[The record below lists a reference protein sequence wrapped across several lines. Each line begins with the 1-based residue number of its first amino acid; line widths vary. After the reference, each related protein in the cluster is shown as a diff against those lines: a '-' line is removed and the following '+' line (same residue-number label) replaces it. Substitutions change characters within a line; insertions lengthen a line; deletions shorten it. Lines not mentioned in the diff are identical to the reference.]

1 MNVIIVGAGIGG
13 LVSALCLDAK
23 GHKVKIYEQAEIL
36 SELGAGIQLSPNATK
51 VLNYLDLF
59 KDLEPYIFEPN
70 SFQFLNFST
79 GKVIT
84 ERKLGEAIKKDFNSP
99 NYDIHRADLQR
110 VLLNKI
116 KVKNIDI
123 HSNMK
128 VTNVGN
134 NKNSAFIE
142 VDGKEIQ
149 ADLVIGADGIHSK
162 VSDSLFGKKEIIYTG
177 NVAWRM
183 LIPVE
188 ELPENLILPDT
199 TVWLGPNKHFVTY
212 HVNGGKSINCVCLVE
227 QDGWLNESW
236 SEKGEIG
243 ELKRAYKGWNRTIE
257 TLLQHADPNT
267 LYKWA
272 LHDRLPMKQWSKG
285 RIIVLGDAAHPM
297 LPFLAQGA
305 AMAIEDGAVLANC
318 IDNFDEVEEALKY
331 FEKIRKPRTSYVQS
345 AARRNAK
352 VLHLSGL
359 AAILRNLVMG
369 YIGNKIFK
377 KLYSYDALSIMNNN
391 HNN

>member
-51 VLNYLDLF
+51 VLNYLGLF

-79 GKVIT
+79 GKVIS

-212 HVNGGKSINCVCLVE
+212 HVNGGKNLNCVCLVE
-227 QDGWLNESW
+227 QDGWFNESW
-236 SEKGEIG
+236 SEKGEIE
-243 ELKRAYKGWNRTIE
+243 ELKKAYKGWNRTIE
-257 TLLQHADPNT
+257 TLLQHAAPNT

-377 KLYSYDALSIMNNN
+377 KLYSYDALSIMNKN

>member
-1 MNVIIVGAGIGG
+1 
-13 LVSALCLDAK
+13 
-23 GHKVKIYEQAEIL
+23 
-36 SELGAGIQLSPNATK
+36 
-51 VLNYLDLF
+51 
-59 KDLEPYIFEPN
+59 
-70 SFQFLNFST
+70 
-79 GKVIT
+79 
-84 ERKLGEAIKKDFNSP
+84 
-99 NYDIHRADLQR
+99 
-110 VLLNKI
+110 
-116 KVKNIDI
+116 
-123 HSNMK
+123 
-128 VTNVGN
+128 
-134 NKNSAFIE
+134 
-142 VDGKEIQ
+142 
-149 ADLVIGADGIHSK
+149 
-162 VSDSLFGKKEIIYTG
+162 
-177 NVAWRM
+177 M

-188 ELPENLILPDT
+188 ILPENLILPDT
-199 TVWLGPNKHFVTY
+199 TVWLGPKKHFVTY
-212 HVNGGKSINCVCLVE
+212 HVNGGKNLNCVCLVE
-227 QDGWLNESW
+227 QDGWFNESW
-236 SEKGEIG
+236 SEKGEIE
-243 ELKRAYKGWNRTIE
+243 ELKKAYKGWNRTIE
-257 TLLQHADPNT
+257 TLSQHADPNT

-377 KLYSYDALSIMNNN
+377 KLYSYDALSIMNKN

>member
-51 VLNYLDLF
+51 VLNYLGLF

-79 GKVIT
+79 GKVIS

-188 ELPENLILPDT
+188 ILPENLILPDT

-212 HVNGGKSINCVCLVE
+212 HVNGGKNLNCVCLVE
-227 QDGWLNESW
+227 QDGWFNESW
-236 SEKGEIG
+236 SEKGEIE
-243 ELKRAYKGWNRTIE
+243 ELKKAYKGWNRTIE

-377 KLYSYDALSIMNNN
+377 KLYSYDALSIMNKN

>member
-36 SELGAGIQLSPNATK
+36 SELGAGIQLSPNATE
-51 VLNYLDLF
+51 VLNYLGLF

-134 NKNSAFIE
+134 KKNSAFIE

-188 ELPENLILPDT
+188 ILPENLILPDT

-212 HVNGGKSINCVCLVE
+212 HVNGGKNLNCVCLVE
-227 QDGWLNESW
+227 QDGWFNESW
-236 SEKGEIG
+236 SEKGEIE
-243 ELKRAYKGWNRTIE
+243 ELKKAYKGWNRTIE

-285 RIIVLGDAAHPM
+285 RIVVLGDAAHPM

>member
-51 VLNYLDLF
+51 VLNYLGLF

-84 ERKLGEAIKKDFNSP
+84 ERKLGKAIKKDFNSP

-123 HSNMK
+123 HTNMK

-142 VDGKEIQ
+142 VDGKKIQ

-188 ELPENLILPDT
+188 ILPENLILPDT

-212 HVNGGKSINCVCLVE
+212 HVNGGKNLNCVCLVE
-227 QDGWLNESW
+227 QDGWFNESW
-236 SEKGEIG
+236 SEKGEIE
-243 ELKRAYKGWNRTIE
+243 ELKKAYKGWNRTIE
-257 TLLQHADPNT
+257 TLLQHADPNS

-377 KLYSYDALSIMNNN
+377 KLYSYDALSIMNKN

>member
-51 VLNYLDLF
+51 VLNYLGLF

-188 ELPENLILPDT
+188 ILPENLILPDT

-212 HVNGGKSINCVCLVE
+212 HVNGGKNLNCVCLVE
-227 QDGWLNESW
+227 QDGWFNESW
-236 SEKGEIG
+236 SEKGEIE
-243 ELKRAYKGWNRTIE
+243 ELKKAYKGWNRTIE

-318 IDNFDEVEEALKY
+318 IDNFDKVEEALKY

-377 KLYSYDALSIMNNN
+377 KLYSYDALSIMNKN

>member
-51 VLNYLDLF
+51 VLNYLGLF

-123 HSNMK
+123 HFNMK

-188 ELPENLILPDT
+188 ILPENLILPDT

-212 HVNGGKSINCVCLVE
+212 HVNGGKNLNCVCLVE
-227 QDGWLNESW
+227 QDGWFNESW
-236 SEKGEIG
+236 SEKGEIE
-243 ELKRAYKGWNRTIE
+243 ELKKAYKGWNRTIE

-318 IDNFDEVEEALKY
+318 IDNFDKVEEALKY

-377 KLYSYDALSIMNNN
+377 KLYSYDALSIMNKN

>member
-51 VLNYLDLF
+51 VLNYLGLF

-79 GKVIT
+79 GKVIS

-134 NKNSAFIE
+134 KKNSAFIE

-188 ELPENLILPDT
+188 ILPENLILPDT

-212 HVNGGKSINCVCLVE
+212 HVNGGKNLNCVCLVE
-227 QDGWLNESW
+227 QDGWFNESW
-236 SEKGEIG
+236 SEKGEIE
-243 ELKRAYKGWNRTIE
+243 ELKKAYKGWNRTIE
-257 TLLQHADPNT
+257 TLLQHADPNS

-377 KLYSYDALSIMNNN
+377 KLYSYDALSIMNKN

>member
-51 VLNYLDLF
+51 VLNYLGLF

-79 GKVIT
+79 GKVIS

-188 ELPENLILPDT
+188 ILPENLILPDT

-212 HVNGGKSINCVCLVE
+212 HVNGGKNLNCVCLVE
-227 QDGWLNESW
+227 QDGWFNESW
-236 SEKGEIG
+236 SEKGEIE
-243 ELKRAYKGWNRTIE
+243 ELKKAYKGWNRTIE

-359 AAILRNLVMG
+359 AAILRNLVIG

-377 KLYSYDALSIMNNN
+377 KLYSYDALSIVNKN

>member
-51 VLNYLDLF
+51 VLNYLGLF

-84 ERKLGEAIKKDFNSP
+84 ERKLGKAIKKDFNSP

-123 HSNMK
+123 LSNMK

-188 ELPENLILPDT
+188 ILPENLILPDT

-212 HVNGGKSINCVCLVE
+212 HVNGGKNLNCVCLVE
-227 QDGWLNESW
+227 QDGWFNESW
-236 SEKGEIG
+236 SEKGEIE
-243 ELKRAYKGWNRTIE
+243 ELKKAYKGWNRTIE

-377 KLYSYDALSIMNNN
+377 KLYSYDALSIMNKN

>member
-13 LVSALCLDAK
+13 LVSALCLHKK
-23 GHKVKIYEQAEIL
+23 GYKVEIYEQVGIL
-36 SELGAGIQLSPNATK
+36 SELGAGVQLSPNATK
-51 VLNYLDLF
+51 VLNYLDLLE
-59 KDLEPYIFEPN
+59 DLKPHIFEPN
-70 SFQFLNFST
+70 SFQFLNYLS
-79 GKVIT
+79 GKVIS
-84 ERKLGEAIKKDFNSP
+84 ERKLGEAIKNDFNSP

-116 KVKNIDI
+116 EAENIAV
-123 HSNMK
+123 HTSMK
-128 VTNVGN
+128 VTSVGN

-142 VDGKEIQ
+142 VDGKEIE

-162 VSDSLFGKKEIIYTG
+162 VSDSLFGKKEIAFTG

-183 LIPVE
+183 LIPVNL
-188 ELPENLILPDT
+188 LPKNLILPDT

-212 HVNGGKSINCVCLVE
+212 HVNGGKNLNCVCLVE

-236 SEKGEIG
+236 SEKGDIE
-243 ELKRAYKGWNRTIE
+243 ELKRIYKGWNRTIR
-257 TLLQHADPNT
+257 TLLEHADSNT
-267 LYKWA
+267 LYRWA
-272 LHDRLPMKQWSKG
+272 LHDRPPMRQWSKG
-285 RIIVLGDAAHPM
+285 KIIVLGDAAHPM

-318 IDNFDEVEEALKY
+318 IDYFNDTEEALKQ
-331 FEKIRKPRTSYVQS
+331 FEIIRKPRTSYVQS

-369 YIGNKIFK
+369 YVGNKIFN
-377 KLYSYDALSIMNNN
+377 KLYSYDALSIVNKN

>member
-51 VLNYLDLF
+51 VLNYLGLF

-134 NKNSAFIE
+134 KKNSAFIE

-188 ELPENLILPDT
+188 ILPENLILPDT

-212 HVNGGKSINCVCLVE
+212 HVNGGKNLNCVCLVE
-227 QDGWLNESW
+227 QDGWFNESW
-236 SEKGEIG
+236 SEKGEIE
-243 ELKRAYKGWNRTIE
+243 ELKKAYKGWNRTIE

-285 RIIVLGDAAHPM
+285 RIVVLGDAAHPM

>member
-51 VLNYLDLF
+51 VLNYLGLF

-134 NKNSAFIE
+134 KKNSAFIE

-188 ELPENLILPDT
+188 TLPENLILPHT

-285 RIIVLGDAAHPM
+285 RIVVLGDAAHPM

-352 VLHLSGL
+352 VLHLSGF

>member
-51 VLNYLDLF
+51 VLNYLGLF

-79 GKVIT
+79 GKVIS

-134 NKNSAFIE
+134 NKNSAFVE
-142 VDGKEIQ
+142 VNGKEIQ

-188 ELPENLILPDT
+188 ILPENLILPDT

-212 HVNGGKSINCVCLVE
+212 HVNGGKNLNCVCLVE
-227 QDGWLNESW
+227 QDGWFNESW
-236 SEKGEIG
+236 SEKGEIE
-243 ELKRAYKGWNRTIE
+243 ELKKAYKGWNRTIE

-377 KLYSYDALSIMNNN
+377 KLYSYDALSIMNKN